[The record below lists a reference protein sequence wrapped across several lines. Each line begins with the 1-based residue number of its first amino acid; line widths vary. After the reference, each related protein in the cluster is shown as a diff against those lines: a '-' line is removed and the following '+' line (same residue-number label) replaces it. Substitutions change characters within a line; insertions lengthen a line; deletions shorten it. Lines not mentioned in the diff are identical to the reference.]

1 MAHQVIDIPG
11 GSTMFDAAPS
21 VRVEGAEDE
30 PVTLV
35 VKYRS
40 KWIVPGE
47 APAFGLITFTDVIE
61 YRFVATFF
69 GYEDHAGHESDFR
82 FGLIEIVNSAYVENM
97 ASKGARRKHAGQR
110 FGEVIKES
118 EVKHYRLAFDEYG
131 KFDVIALGVSVSE
144 VAG

>member
-1 MAHQVIDIPG
+1 
-11 GSTMFDAAPS
+11 
-21 VRVEGAEDE
+21 
-30 PVTLV
+30 
-35 VKYRS
+35 
-40 KWIVPGE
+40 
-47 APAFGLITFTDVIE
+47 
-61 YRFVATFF
+61 
-69 GYEDHAGHESDFR
+69 
-82 FGLIEIVNSAYVENM
+82 VENM